1 MLVLLLALVVGS
13 ACQDVT
19 PAIGFTV
26 TWGDDR
32 LEAFMQDA
40 VNRAPGVP
48 VRIIGR
54 EAGRLADLRSS
65 PLAAEVSRATVL
77 AADPDVMIVVGPGGS
92 REALQVAPIY
102 RDAGVVNVAPTAS
115 SRLLASV
122 GPWTFRMAP
131 DDSLQGA
138 FMGAFADTGLR
149 ARSAAIFYASDEYG
163 IGLAT
168 GIAAEL
174 KARGISI
181 LERVP
186 LRLAQ
191 PCLPPSGSRGLY
203 EDLTAQLALRGRPD
217 VVLIA
222 ARTVE
227 TGCLAHAVRTRWSA
241 VPIVAGD
248 GAYFDPFFLRMM
260 ADASTDQVYLV
271 TYWHRDIADSA
282 SRAFVAAFEEA
293 VGRSPRHGDAVFYD
307 AVMLAA
313 TAVREAG
320 ADREAI
326 RRWLRELGTT
336 RPAYDGIAGPISFA
350 PDRPRT
356 LLMTQVR
363 GTTTVMVGTP

>member
-1 MLVLLLALVVGS
+1 MLVPLLALVVGS

-54 EAGRLADLRSS
+54 EAGRLADFRSS

-191 PCLPPSGSRGLY
+191 PCLPPSGSRGSY

-227 TGCLAHAVRTRWSA
+227 TGCLAHAVRARWSA

-320 ADREAI
+320 ADREDI

-363 GTTTVMVGTP
+363 GTTTVMVGAP